1 MALNFI
7 SLTQFGAVKGDA
19 TMIEKLSIVQYRKI
33 KNLEFD
39 FSRGI
44 NVISGTN
51 GTCKTSLL
59 HIFSNSFQTV
69 TKNSS
74 WLDDKACLEVIK
86 KVNKVTNPK
95 VESLT
100 RGDKQYNDPARG
112 QRGTLFTIKYFDRT
126 PLNFRRHNSTL
137 NNRYAVKPFYQRGT
151 SDTLPSCPV
160 IYLGLARLL
169 PFGEFQNDDEI
180 EGIKKS
186 LPVEYQQEVA
196 DIYKQ
201 FTGLTISSTAPQKM
215 GDIKIRSEF
224 SSDHDGIDSNTIS
237 AGEDNLFIL
246 ITALVSLKYYFNS
259 IQSNRTVESVLLI
272 DELDATLHPSLQF
285 KILDLFSQYS
295 RDYKI
300 QVFFTTHSLSLI
312 EDALHK
318 KHNVI
323 YLIDNISSIIKL
335 DSPDIYKIRM
345 YLYSITRE
353 DIYINKSIP
362 IFTEDEEA
370 RIFLRILFDYYTEI
384 DRDSFA
390 KVKCFF
396 HFVNANIGATNL
408 LSIFEDTYLLK
419 STMQSICI
427 LDGDHTHK
435 KDYKK
440 CVIALPGTESPEKLI
455 MDYSI
460 QIFDNDD
467 SFWTDETILRLGYTK
482 LYFRDSILPDI
493 KNISEKLE
501 ELHSQ
506 GKSIKGVTRELNKGV
521 FNKHKQFFELLF
533 KHWVNNPSN
542 EDQIKGFYK
551 DLQILFKKVA
561 EFHGIN
567 SKEWEIA

>member
-1 MALNFI
+1 M
-7 SLTQFGAVKGDA
+7 V
-19 TMIEKLSIVQYRKI
+19 EKLSIVQYRKF

-39 FSRGI
+39 FSRDI

-59 HIFSNSFQTV
+59 HIISNSFQSV
-69 TKNSS
+69 TKSCS
-74 WLDDKACLEVIK
+74 WLVDKNCLEIIK

-112 QRGTLFTIKYFDRT
+112 LKGTLFTIKYFDRT

-151 SDTLPSCPV
+151 SDSLPCCPV
-160 IYLGLARLL
+160 IYLGLSRLL

-186 LPVEYQQEVA
+186 LPLAYQQEIA
-196 DIYKQ
+196 DIYRQ
-201 FTGLTISSTAPQKM
+201 FTGLTISSTSPQKM

-246 ITALVSLKYYFNS
+246 ITALISLKYYFNS
-259 IQSNRTVESVLLI
+259 IQSSKTVESVLLI

-295 RDYKI
+295 CDYKI
-300 QVFFTTHSLSLI
+300 QIFFTTHSLSLI
-312 EDALHK
+312 EYALHRN
-318 KHNVI
+318 HNVV
-323 YLIDNISSIIKL
+323 YLIDNITSVVKL

-345 YLYSITRE
+345 YLYSKTRD
-353 DIYINKSIP
+353 DIYLNKTIP
-362 IFTEDEEA
+362 VFTEDEEA
-370 RIFLRILFDYYTEI
+370 RIFLEILFDYYTEKN
-384 DRDSFA
+384 RETFA
-390 KVKCFF
+390 KVRSFF

-427 LDGDHTHK
+427 LDGDQRSK
-435 KDYKK
+435 KDYNKY
-440 CVIALPGTESPEKLI
+440 VIALPGAESPEKLI

-460 QIFDNDD
+460 QLYDNDD
-467 SFWTDETILRLGYTK
+467 AFWTDETILHLGYTK
-482 LYFRDSILPDI
+482 LYFRDNILPDI
-493 KNISEKLE
+493 TNIAEKIQ
-501 ELHSQ
+501 ELRSQ
-506 GKSIKGVTRELNKGV
+506 GKSTKGVTRELSKAV
-521 FNKHKQFFELLF
+521 FTKHKQFFELIF
-533 KHWVNNPSN
+533 KHWVNNAEN
-542 EDQIKGFYK
+542 EEQIKSFYK
-551 DLQILFKKVA
+551 DLQIMFKKVA

-567 SKEWEIA
+567 SKEWE